1 LAMRFRGRAIWTA
14 GVVFTAAVA
23 ALDGAQLSRSRI
35 PDLHRLYESGM
46 ERVRVPPVIIVPG
59 ILGSRLRERGSGREL
74 WPGSLYN
81 ILISANSLGLRI
93 DPKTLEPRADDVEAY
108 DLFRGL
114 LGNDF
119 YGQIID
125 TLEKQGGYV
134 RGHPGRIADAGTRR
148 YYVFPY
154 DWRQDNVVTAR
165 KLDALIDQI
174 RQDYGDPKLKVDIVA
189 HSMGGLITRYYIQY
203 GVTDVLGSNDFAANF
218 AGADKI
224 RTAVLLGTPNLGS
237 VNSLHSLLFGHHVGW
252 QAIPVEA
259 LATMPSVYELLPHP
273 VTNWIVD
280 IKGQPVER
288 DLFFVGTWMAY
299 QWSVFDPVV
308 EERVKAG
315 NPNSTEGQQQID
327 LLHDYFAKRI
337 ERARRFVWSLSY
349 NASEN
354 APVRLVVFGGDCTLT
369 PARVVEEQDSMR
381 APERHAAV
389 RLLPKDIHNPEPGID
404 YSRLMLEPGDG
415 EVTKPSLLARQSLDP
430 TVSRSDDVFFPL
442 AYAFFLCGDHEH
454 LTGNINFQD
463 NLLNVLLERER
474 PWEQPPAG
482 SPGAARSKS
491 ILGPGSRKAQRAGRA
506 G

>member
-1 LAMRFRGRAIWTA
+1 MRFTRRAVWTLTIA
-14 GVVFTAAVA
+14 GFLGVG
-23 ALDGAQLSRSRI
+23 ALGGAQLWRSRA
-35 PDLHRLYESGM
+35 PDLRRLYASGM
-46 ERVRVPPVIIVPG
+46 ERVRVPPVIIIPG

-81 ILISANSLGLRI
+81 VLFSARSLALDV
-93 DPKTLEPRADDVEAY
+93 DPKTLEPRVDDVEAY

-114 LGNDF
+114 LGTDF
-119 YGQIID
+119 YGAIID
-125 TLEKQGGYV
+125 TLERQGGYV
-134 RGHPGRIADAGTRR
+134 RGFPGHAADAGRRR

-154 DWRQDNVVTAR
+154 DWRQDNVVTAG

-174 RQDYGDPKLKVDIVA
+174 RRDYGDPKLKVDIVA

-203 GVTDVLGSNDFAANF
+203 GVTDVLNGNEFPANF
-218 AGADKI
+218 AGAGKI

-237 VNSLHSLLFGHHVGW
+237 VNALHSLLDGYHVGR
-252 QAIPVEA
+252 QAIPADV

-280 IKGQPVER
+280 VKGQPLDR
-288 DLFFVGTWMAY
+288 DLFFVGTWISY
-299 QWSVFDPVV
+299 QWSVFDPAV
-308 EERVKAG
+308 EKRVTARFT
-315 NPNSTEGQQQID
+315 NAAEGRQRLG

-337 ERARRFVWSLSY
+337 ERARRFVWSLTY
-349 NASEN
+349 NASQN

-369 PARVVEEQDSMR
+369 PARVVEEHKPGSSAEAQGI
-381 APERHAAV
+381 V
-389 RLLPKDIHNPEPGID
+389 RLLPNAIKVPYPGID

-430 TVSRSDDVFFPL
+430 TVSRSEDVFFPL
-442 AYAFFLCGDHEH
+442 AYAFFLCVDHAH

-474 PWEQPPAG
+474 PWETPPSAA
-482 SPGAARSKS
+482 PG
-491 ILGPGSRKAQRAGRA
+491 LGH
-506 G
+506 

>member
-1 LAMRFRGRAIWTA
+1 LAVGIKRRGIWI
-14 GVVFTAAVA
+14 VVIVSIA
-23 ALDGAQLSRSRI
+23 ALAVLGAALLSRSGI

-46 ERVRVPPVIIVPG
+46 ERARVPPVIIVPG
-59 ILGSRLRERGSGREL
+59 ILGSRLRERGSGREV

-81 ILISANSLGLRI
+81 VLISAGSLALKI
-93 DPKTLEPRADDVEAY
+93 DPKTLEPQADDVEAY

-114 LGNDF
+114 LGNDY

-134 RGHPGRIADAGTRR
+134 HGYPGRIADAGVRR

-237 VNSLHSLLFGHHVGW
+237 VNALHSLLFGHHVGL
-252 QAIPVEA
+252 QAIPVEV
-259 LATMPSVYELLPHP
+259 LASMPSVYELLPHP

-280 IKGQPVER
+280 IKGQPLER
-288 DLFFVGTWMAY
+288 DLFFVGTWIAS
-299 QWSVFDPVV
+299 QWSVFDPMIVK
-308 EERVKAG
+308 RVKARY
-315 NPNSTEGQQQID
+315 PSATEGQRQIG
-327 LLHDYFAKRI
+327 LLQDYFAKRI

-369 PARVVEEQDSMR
+369 PARVVEESDSVR
-381 APERHAAV
+381 VAEERSSV
-389 RLLPKDIHNPEPGID
+389 RLSPKDIHHPEPGID

-442 AYAFFLCGDHEH
+442 AYAFFLCVDHEH

-474 PWEQPPAG
+474 PWERPPAE
-482 SPGAARSKS
+482 SPGTAR
-491 ILGPGSRKAQRAGRA
+491 
-506 G
+506 

>member
-1 LAMRFRGRAIWTA
+1 VRFTRRAIWTVTIV
-14 GVVFTAAVA
+14 GIAAVA
-23 ALDGAQLSRSRI
+23 ALGGAQVWRSRA
-35 PDLHRLYESGM
+35 PDLRRLYASGM
-46 ERVRVPPVIIVPG
+46 ERARVPPVIIIPG
-59 ILGSRLRERGSGREL
+59 ILGSRLRERSSGHEL
-74 WPGSLYN
+74 WPGSIYN
-81 ILISANSLGLRI
+81 VLLSARSLALNI
-93 DPKTLEPRADDVEAY
+93 DPQTLEPRADDVEAY

-114 LGNDF
+114 LGSDF
-119 YGQIID
+119 YGAIID
-125 TLEKQGGYV
+125 TLERQGGYV
-134 RGHPGRIADAGTRR
+134 RGQPGRAAEAGTRR

-174 RQDYGDPKLKVDIVA
+174 RRDYGDPRLKVDIVA

-203 GVTDVLGSNDFAANF
+203 GATDVLDGNEFPANF

-237 VNSLHSLLFGHHVGW
+237 VNVLHSLLVGHQVGW
-252 QAIPVEA
+252 QAIPTEA

-280 IKGQPVER
+280 IKGRPLER
-288 DLFFVGTWMAY
+288 DLFFVGTWIAY
-299 QWSVFDPVV
+299 QWSVFDPAV
-308 EERVKAG
+308 EKRVKARF
-315 NPNSTEGQQQID
+315 PSAAEGQQYVS

-337 ERARRFVWSLSY
+337 ERARRFVWSLTY
-349 NASEN
+349 NAAQN

-369 PARVVEEQDSMR
+369 PARVLVEREPGS
-381 APERHAAV
+381 APDGHAAV
-389 RLLPKDIHNPEPGID
+389 RLLPNAIQTPEPGVD

-442 AYAFFLCGDHEH
+442 AYAFFLCVDHEH

-463 NLLNVLLERER
+463 NLLNVLLEREQ
-474 PWEQPPAG
+474 PWERAPPAV
-482 SPGAARSKS
+482 P
-491 ILGPGSRKAQRAGRA
+491 PGSVR
-506 G
+506 

>member
-1 LAMRFRGRAIWTA
+1 VRFTRRAVWTLTIA
-14 GVVFTAAVA
+14 GFLGVG
-23 ALDGAQLSRSRI
+23 ALGGAQLWRSRA
-35 PDLHRLYESGM
+35 PDLRRLYASGM
-46 ERVRVPPVIIVPG
+46 ERVRVPPVIIIPG

-81 ILISANSLGLRI
+81 VLFSARSLALDV
-93 DPKTLEPRADDVEAY
+93 DPKTLEPRVDDVEAY

-114 LGNDF
+114 LGTDF
-119 YGQIID
+119 YGAIID
-125 TLEKQGGYV
+125 TLERQGGYV
-134 RGHPGRIADAGTRR
+134 RGFPGHAADAGRRR

-154 DWRQDNVVTAR
+154 DWRQDNVVTAG

-174 RQDYGDPKLKVDIVA
+174 RRDYGDPKLKVDIVA

-203 GVTDVLGSNDFAANF
+203 GVTDVLNGNEFPANF
-218 AGADKI
+218 AGAGKI

-237 VNSLHSLLFGHHVGW
+237 VNALHSLLDGYHVGR
-252 QAIPVEA
+252 QAIPADV

-280 IKGQPVER
+280 AKGQPLDR
-288 DLFFVGTWMAY
+288 DLFFVGTWISY
-299 QWSVFDPVV
+299 QWSVFDPAV
-308 EERVKAG
+308 EKRVTARFT
-315 NPNSTEGQQQID
+315 NAAEGRQRLG

-337 ERARRFVWSLSY
+337 ERARRFVWSLTY
-349 NASEN
+349 NASQN

-369 PARVVEEQDSMR
+369 PARVVEEHKPGSSAEAQGI
-381 APERHAAV
+381 V
-389 RLLPKDIHNPEPGID
+389 RLLPNAIKVPYPGID

-430 TVSRSDDVFFPL
+430 TVSRSEDVFFPL
-442 AYAFFLCGDHEH
+442 AYAFFLCVDHAH

-474 PWEQPPAG
+474 PWETPPSAA
-482 SPGAARSKS
+482 PG
-491 ILGPGSRKAQRAGRA
+491 LGH
-506 G
+506 

>member
-1 LAMRFRGRAIWTA
+1 VRFTRRAVWTLTIA
-14 GVVFTAAVA
+14 GFLGVG
-23 ALDGAQLSRSRI
+23 ALGGAQLWRSRA
-35 PDLHRLYESGM
+35 PDLRRLYASGM
-46 ERVRVPPVIIVPG
+46 ERVRVPPVIIIPG

-81 ILISANSLGLRI
+81 VLFSARSLALDV
-93 DPKTLEPRADDVEAY
+93 DPKTLEPRVDDVEAY

-114 LGNDF
+114 LGTDF
-119 YGQIID
+119 YGAIID
-125 TLEKQGGYV
+125 TLERQGGYV
-134 RGHPGRIADAGTRR
+134 RGFPGHAADAGRRR

-154 DWRQDNVVTAR
+154 DWRQDNVVTAG

-174 RQDYGDPKLKVDIVA
+174 RRDYGDPKLKVDIVA

-203 GVTDVLGSNDFAANF
+203 GVTDVLNGNEFPANF
-218 AGADKI
+218 AGAGKI

-237 VNSLHSLLFGHHVGW
+237 VNALHSLLDGYHVGR
-252 QAIPVEA
+252 QAIPADV

-280 IKGQPVER
+280 VKGQPLDR
-288 DLFFVGTWMAY
+288 DLFFVGTWISY
-299 QWSVFDPVV
+299 QWSVFDPAV
-308 EERVKAG
+308 EKRVTARFT
-315 NPNSTEGQQQID
+315 NAAEGRQRLG

-337 ERARRFVWSLSY
+337 ERARRFVWSLTY
-349 NASEN
+349 NASQN

-369 PARVVEEQDSMR
+369 PARVVEEHKPGSSAEAQGI
-381 APERHAAV
+381 V
-389 RLLPKDIHNPEPGID
+389 RLLPNAIKVPYPGID

-430 TVSRSDDVFFPL
+430 TVSRSEDVFFPL
-442 AYAFFLCGDHEH
+442 AYAFFLCVDHAH

-474 PWEQPPAG
+474 PWETPPSAA
-482 SPGAARSKS
+482 PG
-491 ILGPGSRKAQRAGRA
+491 LGH
-506 G
+506 

>member
-1 LAMRFRGRAIWTA
+1 MAAIL
-14 GVVFTAAVA
+14 GVA
-23 ALDGAQLSRSRI
+23 ALGGERLLKSRA
-35 PDLHRLYESGM
+35 PDLRRLYASGM
-46 ERVRVPPVIIVPG
+46 ERVRVPPVIIIPG
-59 ILGSRLRERGSGREL
+59 ILGSRLRDRRSGHEL
-74 WPGSLYN
+74 WPGSIYN
-81 ILISANSLGLRI
+81 VLFSARSLALDV

-114 LGNDF
+114 LGTDF
-119 YGQIID
+119 YGAIID
-125 TLEKQGGYV
+125 TLERQGGYV
-134 RGHPGRIADAGTRR
+134 RGFPGLAADAGQRR
-148 YYVFPY
+148 YYVLPY

-174 RQDYGDPKLKVDIVA
+174 RRDYRDPKLKVDIVA

-203 GVTDVLGSNDFAANF
+203 GAADVLDGNDFSANF

-237 VNSLHSLLFGHHVGW
+237 VNALHSLLAGYHLGR

-280 IKGQPVER
+280 IRGRPLER
-288 DLFFVGTWMAY
+288 DLFFVGTWISY
-299 QWSVFDPVV
+299 QWSVFDPAVV
-308 EERVKAG
+308 KRVKARFAG
-315 NPNSTEGQQQID
+315 EAEGQQQVGV
-327 LLHDYFAKRI
+327 LHEYFAKRI
-337 ERARRFVWSLSY
+337 ERARRFVWSLTY
-349 NASEN
+349 NASQN
-354 APVRLVVFGGDCTLT
+354 APVKLVVFGGDCTLT
-369 PARVVEEQDSMR
+369 PARVVEEREPGSTPDGQGV
-381 APERHAAV
+381 V
-389 RLLPKDIHNPEPGID
+389 RLLPNAIKAPQPGID

-442 AYAFFLCGDHEH
+442 AYAFFLCVDHEH

-474 PWEQPPAG
+474 PWEAVPSA
-482 SPGAARSKS
+482 SPR
-491 ILGPGSRKAQRAGRA
+491 PVH
-506 G
+506 

>member
-1 LAMRFRGRAIWTA
+1 MNKYTIWNVAIVATLAI
-14 GVVFTAAVA
+14 AV
-23 ALDGAQLSRSRI
+23 LGGAQLLRSRA
-35 PDLHRLYESGM
+35 PDLRRLYASGM
-46 ERVRVPPVIIVPG
+46 EPAQVPPVIIVPG
-59 ILGSRLRERGSGREL
+59 ILGSRLRERSSGREL
-74 WPGSLYN
+74 WPGTIYNVLFSARSLA
-81 ILISANSLGLRI
+81 LDI

-114 LGNDF
+114 LGSDF
-119 YGQIID
+119 YGAIID

-134 RGHPGRIADAGTRR
+134 QGHPGQAAEAGKRR

-165 KLDALIDQI
+165 KLDALIEQI
-174 RQDYGDPKLKVDIVA
+174 RRDYGDPQLKVDIVA

-203 GVTDVLGSNDFAANF
+203 GVTDVLDGNDFPANF
-218 AGADKI
+218 AGAHKI

-237 VNSLHSLLFGHHVGW
+237 VNALHSLLAGYHVGG
-252 QAIPVEA
+252 QAIPADA

-280 IKGQPVER
+280 SRGRPLER
-288 DLFFVGTWMAY
+288 DLFFVGTWISY
-299 QWSVFDPVV
+299 QWSVFDPAV
-308 EERVKAG
+308 EKSVKTRFA
-315 NPNSTEGQQQID
+315 TEAEGQQRLS
-327 LLHDYFAKRI
+327 LLGEYFARRI
-337 ERARRFVWSLSY
+337 ERARRFVWSLTY
-349 NASEN
+349 NASQN

-369 PARVVEEQDSMR
+369 PARVVEEREPGS
-381 APERHAAV
+381 APDGHGIV
-389 RLLPKDIHNPEPGID
+389 RLLPSAIKAPEPGID

-442 AYAFFLCGDHEH
+442 AYAFFLCVDHEH

-474 PWEQPPAG
+474 PWEEPIPAAPPG
-482 SPGAARSKS
+482 LVR
-491 ILGPGSRKAQRAGRA
+491 
-506 G
+506 